1 MKFSLRDLRSQHQTG
16 GSSEG
21 VSVTPE
27 VPDESQA
34 KSTNTNKGDGI
45 TPEVLDMYKAG
56 SMIQDLEEDW
66 GSKEDTVIL
75 TSEDERIESVKKTT
89 ENEYGHK
96 DEYVHEDDEYI
107 HEEDEHMHD
116 YVEEEFNDA
125 EIAKTV
131 KGDKGFS
138 TKPLTA
144 CRLPLQNAP
153 FCLLPNI
160 PKELCDPNNSEVEKT
175 EEAKG
180 DGEQVDN
187 TLARVD
193 HTKDASTQDNQ
204 TATLISFT
212 QKGKPDLLPTS
223 SSLSVSSGFGNQFLA
238 HSFDIS
244 LFRTFKDNTDAEIN
258 SMLDIQIQHEVL
270 NVQAL
275 SILTVPVLVI
285 LEQFLHQSLKSLQKL
300 LQQLSL

>member
-1 MKFSLRDLRSQHQTG
+1 MLLCCQT
-16 GSSEG
+16 S
-21 VSVTPE
+21 
-27 VPDESQA
+27 
-34 KSTNTNKGDGI
+34 
-45 TPEVLDMYKAG
+45 
-56 SMIQDLEEDW
+56 
-66 GSKEDTVIL
+66 
-75 TSEDERIESVKKTT
+75 
-89 ENEYGHK
+89 
-96 DEYVHEDDEYI
+96 
-107 HEEDEHMHD
+107 
-116 YVEEEFNDA
+116 
-125 EIAKTV
+125 
-131 KGDKGFS
+131 FS

-144 CRLPLQNAP
+144 CSYAP
-153 FCLLPNI
+153 KLHFDCFQNI

-212 QKGKPDLLPTS
+212 QKGTGSLDSNYQLRLA
-223 SSLSVSSGFGNQFLA
+223 LSVSSGFGNQFLA

-275 SILTVPVLVI
+275 SMLTVPVLVI